1 LALVNNKM
9 NTKLLDQPSTES
21 RLILYGVSWQE
32 YEILG
37 ATLGNRPNLRM
48 NYLEGTLEIM
58 APSREHET
66 IKTIIA
72 RLLEAYAEEKDI
84 ALNGYGSTTFKKQA
98 KQRGLEPD
106 ECYCIGEMR
115 EVPDIALEVVVSSG
129 GIDKL
134 PIYEGLGVPEVWFW
148 QDSKFYLYR
157 LSTQG
162 YIATDHSE
170 FLPGLDFIMLPEYID
185 VNNQTRA
192 VKAYRKAIQGA

>member
-1 LALVNNKM
+1 M
-9 NTKLLDQPSTES
+9 NPKLLDQQSTES

-37 ATLGNRPNLRM
+37 ATLGDRPNLRM

-58 APSREHET
+58 APSREHESL
-66 IKTIIA
+66 KTIIA

-134 PIYEGLGVPEVWFW
+134 PIYEGLEVPEVWFW
-148 QDSKFYLYR
+148 QDSKFYVYR
-157 LSTQG
+157 LRTQG
-162 YIATDHSE
+162 YVAIDHSE
-170 FLPGLDFIMLPEYID
+170 FLPGLDFTMLPEYID
-185 VNNQTRA
+185 VDNQTRA
-192 VKAYRKAIQGA
+192 VRAYRKAIQ

>member
-1 LALVNNKM
+1 M

-66 IKTIIA
+66 LKTIIA

-84 ALNGYGSTTFKKQA
+84 PLNGYGSTTFKKQA

-115 EVPDIALEVVVSSG
+115 EVPDIAIEIVVSSG

-134 PIYEGLGVPEVWFW
+134 PIYEGLGVREVWFW
-148 QDSKFYLYR
+148 QDSKFYVHR
-157 LSTQG
+157 LSAQG
-162 YIATDHSE
+162 YRTVDHSE
-170 FLPGLDFIMLPEYID
+170 FLPGLDFAKLTEYID

-192 VKAYRKAIQGA
+192 VKAYRKAIQ

>member
-1 LALVNNKM
+1 M

-37 ATLGNRPNLRM
+37 ATIGNRPNLRM
-48 NYLEGTLEIM
+48 SYLEGTLEIM

-148 QDSKFYLYR
+148 QDSKFFVYR
-157 LSTQG
+157 LRAQG
-162 YIATDHSE
+162 YIAMDHSE
-170 FLPGLDFIMLPEYID
+170 FLPGLDFIKLTEYID

-192 VKAYRKAIQGA
+192 VKAYRKAIQ

>member
-1 LALVNNKM
+1 M
-9 NTKLLDQPSTES
+9 NTKLLDQSSTDS

-66 IKTIIA
+66 LKTIIA

-115 EVPDIALEVVVSSG
+115 EVPDIALEVVISSG

-148 QDSKFYLYR
+148 QDSKFYVYR
-157 LSTQG
+157 LSPQG
-162 YIATDHSE
+162 YIAIDYSE
-170 FLPGLDFIMLPEYID
+170 FLPGLDFIRLSEYID

-192 VKAYRKAIQGA
+192 VKAYRKAIQ

>member
-1 LALVNNKM
+1 MVTKM
-9 NTKLLDQPSTES
+9 VDAKRLERSLDES

-37 ATLGNRPNLRM
+37 ATLGDRPNLQL

-66 IKTIIA
+66 IKTVIA

-115 EVPDIALEVVVSSG
+115 DIPDIALEIIVSSG
-129 GIDKL
+129 GLDKL
-134 PIYEGLGVPEVWFW
+134 SIYAGLEVPEVWLW
-148 QDSKFYLYR
+148 QDGTFSLYQ
-157 LSTQG
+157 LSAQG
-162 YIATDHSE
+162 YVATDRSQ
-170 FLPGLDFIMLPEYID
+170 FLPGLDFTVLSVYID
-185 VNNQTRA
+185 LNNQTRA
-192 VKAYRKAIQGA
+192 VKAYRNAIQSA

>member
-1 LALVNNKM
+1 M
-9 NTKLLDQPSTES
+9 NTKLLDQSSTDS

-66 IKTIIA
+66 LKTIIA

-148 QDSKFYLYR
+148 QDSKFYVYR
-157 LSTQG
+157 LSPQG
-162 YIATDHSE
+162 YIAIDHSE
-170 FLPGLDFIMLPEYID
+170 FLPGLDFIRLSEYID
-185 VNNQTRA
+185 VNNQTGA
-192 VKAYRKAIQGA
+192 VKAYRKAIQ

>member
-1 LALVNNKM
+1 VNNKM

-106 ECYCIGEMR
+106 ECYCVGEMR

-148 QDSKFYLYR
+148 QDSKFSLYR
-157 LSTQG
+157 LSAPG

-192 VKAYRKAIQGA
+192 VKAYRRAIQ

>member
-1 LALVNNKM
+1 M
-9 NTKLLDQPSTES
+9 
-21 RLILYGVSWQE
+21 LYGVSWQE

-148 QDSKFYLYR
+148 QDSTFSVYR
-157 LSTQG
+157 LSAQG
-162 YIATDHSE
+162 YTAVDHSE
-170 FLPGLDFIMLPEYID
+170 FMPGLDFKVLPEYIN
-185 VNNQTRA
+185 VNDQTRS
-192 VKAYRKAIQGA
+192 VRAYRKAIQ

>member
-1 LALVNNKM
+1 M

-66 IKTIIA
+66 LKTIIA

-84 ALNGYGSTTFKKQA
+84 PLNGYGSTTFKKQA

-115 EVPDIALEVVVSSG
+115 EVPDIALEIVVSSG

-134 PIYEGLGVPEVWFW
+134 PIYEGLGVREVWFW
-148 QDSKFYLYR
+148 QDSKFYVYR
-157 LSTQG
+157 LSAQG
-162 YIATDHSE
+162 YRTADHSE
-170 FLPGLDFIMLPEYID
+170 FLPGLDFTKLTEYID
-185 VNNQTRA
+185 VNNQTRT
-192 VKAYRKAIQGA
+192 VKAYRKAIQ